1 MVSVNCSENTY
12 TEYNRASNC
21 CYHKRLDTHTCRE
34 ISGRE
39 LSVYMSIRGI
49 SDIMYFVQNRDPSK

>member
-39 LSVYMSIRGI
+39 ISVYMSIRGYT
-49 SDIMYFVQNRDPSK
+49 SHKRHNVFRAKS